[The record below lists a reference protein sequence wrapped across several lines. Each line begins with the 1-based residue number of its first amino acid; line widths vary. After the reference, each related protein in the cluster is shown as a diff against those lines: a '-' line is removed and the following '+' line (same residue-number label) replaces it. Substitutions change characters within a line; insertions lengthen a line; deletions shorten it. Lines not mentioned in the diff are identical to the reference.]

1 MQLLIKLSVLLL
13 AELSSLIGVIFKSDF
28 KNLKWI
34 IKQGTADQNGA
45 FIVEVSLIYVDFIT
59 NLIDFVIV
67 AFVMFMIVKAVNIT
81 KKKEA
86 AAPASPKGPR
96 QEELLS
102 EIRDLLAEK

>member
-1 MQLLIKLSVLLL
+1 MLLL

-34 IKQGTADQNGA
+34 IKQGTTDQNGA

-102 EIRDLLAEK
+102 EIRYLLAEK